1 MPAVATTIA
10 TAAPGISEA
19 SCHLLYQE
27 SEEFDTANQ
36 GILQILVTSTD
47 QHHRASNTKQG

>member
-36 GILQILVTSTD
+36 GILQILVTPTD